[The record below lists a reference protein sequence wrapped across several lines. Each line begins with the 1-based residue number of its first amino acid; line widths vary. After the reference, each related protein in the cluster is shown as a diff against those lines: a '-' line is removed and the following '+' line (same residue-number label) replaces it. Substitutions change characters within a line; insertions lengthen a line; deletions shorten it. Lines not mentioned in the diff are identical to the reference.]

1 MPLRMRNICQINIE
15 CSCYKQDMN
24 QRSRHRLVCAACGI
38 GVPLAKRWTTTWA
51 LGTIGLAGGAT
62 TKKAGAAIASG
73 LIGLAVGA
81 LIDAAAE
88 PLCGRCSTAS
98 AAA

>member
-1 MPLRMRNICQINIE
+1 M
-15 CSCYKQDMN
+15 DGAMN
-24 QRSRHRLVCAACGI
+24 QHTRDRLVCAACGV

-51 LGTIGLAGGAT
+51 LGTLGLAGGAA
-62 TKKAGAAIASG
+62 TKKAGPAIAAG

-81 LIDAAAE
+81 LIDVAAE
-88 PLCGRCSTAS
+88 PLCGRCSMAG